1 MIHQLDLYGRDKV
14 DKAIMRLQTYEPP
27 EGYYLC
33 FSGGKD
39 SCVIKAL
46 ADMAGVKY
54 DAHYSISSVDPPE
67 LVRFIKDVHPDVIM
81 EHARDKDGNIVTMW
95 NLIPTK
101 TMPPT
106 RIVRYC
112 CAYLKENGGKGRL
125 KVTGVRWAES
135 ARRKKSHSEVTFAD
149 KKAKRAIEKELSG
162 EDFSSTPQGGVVLR
176 LDNREN
182 ARIVE
187 MCYKNH
193 TTLINPIIDWTDAEV
208 WEFIREYNVPYCSLY
223 DEGFKRLGCIGCPMG
238 TVEHRRYEFER
249 WPKYK
254 DLYLK
259 AFEKMVES
267 HGGGTARV
275 QNSGAGTQMVDKQ
288 MPHLRHGC
296 IGTSTRDFQNFN
308 AEEWFEWWID

>member
-1 MIHQLDLYGRDKV
+1 MIHQLNWNGLDKV
-14 DKAIMRLQTYEPP
+14 EVAIQRLRAYEPP

-54 DAHYSISSVDPPE
+54 DAHYSVSTVDPPE
-67 LVRFIKDVHPDVIM
+67 LVRFIKEQYPDV
-81 EHARDKDGNIVTMW
+81 EFRRAHDKDGNPVSMW
-95 NLIPTK
+95 SLISK
-101 TMPPT
+101 NTMPPT

-112 CAYLKENGGKGRL
+112 CAALKETGGKGRL
-125 KVTGVRWAES
+125 KVTGVRWDES
-135 ARRKKSHSEVTFAD
+135 SRRKISHSEVTFSD
-149 KKAKRAIEKELSG
+149 RKAKKVIEQELSD

-193 TTLINPIIDWTDAEV
+193 TTLINPIIDWTTAEV
-208 WEFIREYNVPYCSLY
+208 WEFIKEYDVPYCSLY
-223 DEGFKRLGCIGCPMG
+223 DEGFKRLGCIGCPMASKQMR
-238 TVEHRRYEFER
+238 EYEFER

-254 DLYLK
+254 KLYLL
-259 AFEKMVES
+259 AIEKMIANRGGMREYQTVEEVWD
-267 HGGGTARV
+267 GWMKG
-275 QNSGAGTQMVDKQ
+275 NWKEKPKQ
-288 MPHLRHGC
+288 TDSLV
-296 IGTSTRDFQNFN
+296 
-308 AEEWFEWWID
+308 